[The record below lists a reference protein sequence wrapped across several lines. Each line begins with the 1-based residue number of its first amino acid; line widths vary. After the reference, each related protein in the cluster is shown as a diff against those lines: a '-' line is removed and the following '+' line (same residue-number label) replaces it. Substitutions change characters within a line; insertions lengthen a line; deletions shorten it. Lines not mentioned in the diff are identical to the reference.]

1 MGRSHPTLPQLP
13 QYGIIWDIMGN
24 IGRQW
29 VLVVFSWE
37 KANVL
42 NRLSMNLKDAA

>member
-1 MGRSHPTLPQLP
+1 MDGSHPTLP

-29 VLVVFSWE
+29 VQAVFSWE

-42 NRLSMNLKDAA
+42 N

>member
-1 MGRSHPTLPQLP
+1 MGRSHPTLP

-29 VLVVFSWE
+29 VHTVFSWE

-42 NRLSMNLKDAA
+42 NRLSMNLKDGT